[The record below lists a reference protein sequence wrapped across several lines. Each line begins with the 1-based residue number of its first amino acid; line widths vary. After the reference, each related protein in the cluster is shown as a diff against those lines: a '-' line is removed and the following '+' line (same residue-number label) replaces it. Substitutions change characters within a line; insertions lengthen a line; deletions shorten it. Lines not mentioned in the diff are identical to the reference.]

1 MFNPVQGPVGNQSAN
16 GGNYQALRRATGQVQ
31 HQIRV
36 VEYGYLA
43 PQPDI
48 GVIRKDPLSLSLFV
62 AG

>member
-1 MFNPVQGPVGNQSAN
+1 
-16 GGNYQALRRATGQVQ
+16 VQ

-36 VEYGYLA
+36 VEYGHLA